1 MYTENIIRNL
11 DTIEGHMQYKRPS
24 ELEETHREENEISE
38 FGGPYKTNYESGRI
52 STGHGLE
59 VNPDHPHTTRQRGRS
74 PNSDTQ
80 PKESSETHREESEI
94 SDFSRLYKTFFSR
107 NRGLIQ
113 VKLLDYPYQ

>member
-74 PNSDTQ
+74 RTL
-80 PKESSETHREESEI
+80 T
-94 SDFSRLYKTFFSR
+94 R
-107 NRGLIQ
+107 NRRSLAKHTGRKVRFQILADCT
-113 VKLLDYPYQ
+113 KLF